1 MSAAKHTP
9 GPWSRDTS
17 GGTNGDIRG
26 VNGRW
31 VALTRLHWNAA
42 TRTGQQAA
50 EGEDRANAEYI
61 VQCVNAHDKLV
72 HFIEHW
78 THEGHLQT
86 FEDRERF
93 RAAAR
98 QLIAKATGNFDQGTG
113 FLPPNLERA
122 VNQRSESRG
131 KK

>member
-9 GPWSRDTS
+9 TRIGSQGLREVYRWSTADKRAPNLVGKPCVLMS
-17 GGTNGDIRG
+17 E
-26 VNGRW
+26 
-31 VALTRLHWNAA
+31 ALY
-42 TRTGQQAA
+42 
-50 EGEDRANAEYI
+50 EE
-61 VQCVNAHDKLV
+61 LV

-98 QLIAKATGNFDQGTG
+98 EVIAKATGTPHQGTG